1 MRPCLPNWSSVTKTT
16 WNQTNMSRCKSKM
29 TESLSWYHLPVRRM
43 STAIWRTSRLRI
55 ISRWPTWLHPRRWRS
70 TKTSTAAHLPFRRHL
85 NTSCSATKFTQ
96 ITKMTNKLVKR
107 KRLLIP
113 NLRCSSSAT
122 TPKRTSQIAPTSYVR
137 RARPRETFLNSVKIR
152 IDRAQNWWILQ
163 STMQF
168 WAQEFSKRA
177 LMRN

>member
-29 TESLSWYHLPVRRM
+29 TESLFKYRPPARRM
-43 STAIWRTSRLRI
+43 SIAIWKMSRLRM
-55 ISRWPTWLHPRRWRS
+55 ISRWPTWRHPRRWRS
-70 TKTSTAAHLPFRRHL
+70 TKTFTVAHLPFRRHL

-96 ITKMTNKLVKR
+96 ISEMKNKLVKW

-122 TPKRTSQIAPTSYVR
+122 TPKRTSQRAPTNCVR
-137 RARPRETFLNSVKIR
+137 PARLRETFLNSVKIR
-152 IDRAQNWWILQ
+152 IDRAQN
-163 STMQF
+163 
-168 WAQEFSKRA
+168 
-177 LMRN
+177 